1 MRHGRCA
8 LVSLALSLAFV
19 SPGLAGIADA
29 QLQAFWY
36 FITSFT
42 IGRPTLDCR

>member
-8 LVSLALSLAFV
+8 LVSLALSPAFV
-19 SPGLAGIADA
+19 SPGLAGIADT

-36 FITSFT
+36 FITSLT
-42 IGRPTLDCR
+42 S